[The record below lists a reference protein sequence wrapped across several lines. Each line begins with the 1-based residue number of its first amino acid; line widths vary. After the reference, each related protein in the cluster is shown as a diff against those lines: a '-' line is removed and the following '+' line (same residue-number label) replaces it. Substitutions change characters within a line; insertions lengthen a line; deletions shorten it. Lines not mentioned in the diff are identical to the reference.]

1 MHALPVLPFQFAL
14 HLGGRAYVGAVP
26 FVHTHGTGSQNEDES
41 HGFPFVE
48 RTVISRWGE
57 QPREFFPAERTNED
71 GLAGQNEEDA
81 EGNAEQF
88 ARFRL
93 IVNVETVVDDHIN
106 KNECR
111 DVFQV
116 SEPAA
121 QPEDITGQPRD
132 EGEHAREEGTAPE
145 RRMERLEQG
154 TPDNPQRTVR
164 GFP

>member
-1 MHALPVLPFQFAL
+1 MNNP
-14 HLGGRAYVGAVP
+14 
-26 FVHTHGTGSQNEDES
+26 ES
-41 HGFPFVE
+41 FFRLKE
-48 RTVISRWGE
+48 RTKTAWQAR
-57 QPREFFPAERTNED
+57 
-71 GLAGQNEEDA
+71 NEEDA

-121 QPEDITGQPRD
+121 QPEDITEQPRD
-132 EGEHAREEGTAPE
+132 EGKHARQEGTAPKG
-145 RRMERLEQG
+145 RMERLEQG